1 MAVAKILY
9 EPSWD
14 YEEKL
19 KLLTQLKQ
27 EELLMGDVKHNT
39 HP

>member
-14 YEEKL
+14 ANEKEKL
-19 KLLTQLKQ
+19 LDQLER
-27 EELLMGDVKHNT
+27 EEVLMGDVKHNT
-39 HP
+39 RP